1 MSKKNKAD
9 KNGFVFSTDPNF
21 RFEEENIENAATLA
35 PAQQKIKIKLETK
48 HRGGKTVTLVDGF
61 VGQEEDLED
70 LGKKLKSFCGTG
82 GSAKDGEIIIQG
94 DQREKVLQWLQ
105 KNGYKNARKI

>member
-1 MSKKNKAD
+1 MSKKNKSD
-9 KNGFVFSTDPNF
+9 KHGFVYSTDPNF
-21 RFEEENIENAATLA
+21 RFESEEQEPLETL
-35 PAQQKIKIKLETK
+35 PPQQQKLKVKLETK

-70 LGKKLKSFCGTG
+70 LGKKLKNFCGTG

-94 DQREKVLQWLQ
+94 DQREKVMQWLV
-105 KNGYKNARKI
+105 KNGYKNAKKI